1 MEGIHRDGIRKS
13 WTSIINNLSSENVS
27 YITDFLVSN
36 NILTLSMKEE
46 IECEKLTSSK
56 TRRLLTIIVRRG
68 PKAFQALIESFLFNN
83 LSHIAD
89 IVLSNVEENVPEHSR
104 VINTLTTPYN
114 TSLQNNIVQDRT
126 SSSTVNRSGGPSTND
141 LCQCNICFEN
151 RITIALDPCGHTLC
165 RVCSENIRNTRMC
178 CYCRQHIRNFIT
190 IYIN

>member
-46 IECEKLTSSK
+46 IESEKLASSK

-104 VINTLTTPYN
+104 VINT
-114 TSLQNNIVQDRT
+114 
-126 SSSTVNRSGGPSTND
+126 
-141 LCQCNICFEN
+141 
-151 RITIALDPCGHTLC
+151 
-165 RVCSENIRNTRMC
+165 
-178 CYCRQHIRNFIT
+178 
-190 IYIN
+190 